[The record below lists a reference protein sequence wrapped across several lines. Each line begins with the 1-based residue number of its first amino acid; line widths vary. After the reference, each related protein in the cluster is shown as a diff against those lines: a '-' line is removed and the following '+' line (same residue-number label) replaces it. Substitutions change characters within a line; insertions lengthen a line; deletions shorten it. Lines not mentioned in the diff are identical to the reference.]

1 MIVLLNR
8 LPQMAA
14 EAGGLT
20 PLITKKIRRAKC
32 QEEQVPPPRRL
43 YSPLPFLRQFPISW
57 RMYKIADDDLEL
69 PSSTGYLPNG
79 EVVLPAAPIQ
89 NPQLMLE
96 QRRNEW
102 GRVVEHR
109 NRRWH
114 DRKARSKKWMNN
126 KMPREG
132 SIPHNFYRRTHR

>member
-1 MIVLLNR
+1 MIVLLKR
-8 LPQMAA
+8 IPQMAA
-14 EAGGLT
+14 EEAGGPT
-20 PLITKKIRRAKC
+20 PLTTKKIRRYC
-32 QEEQVPPPRRL
+32 QEEQIPSPRGL
-43 YSPLPFLRQFPISW
+43 YSPPPFLRQFPISW

-69 PSSTGYLPNG
+69 PSSTVYLPDG
-79 EVVLPAAPIQ
+79 ELVLPAAPIQ
-89 NPQLMLE
+89 NPQLMVE
-96 QRRNEW
+96 RRRNEW

-109 NRRWH
+109 NGRWH